1 MENEE
6 IRNPEV
12 SAAAEPVANQNLNT
26 AAEDA
31 ISVEGDAVAVEA
43 EDAVAVEAPA
53 PERKPRPQIEVTD
66 EMIEKSSKTLSTM
79 LDFLG
84 LEGTVKTEKRPS
96 KINLVISSEDA
107 GRIIGRKGQSLESL
121 QLLLNRMMQNGNE
134 DFPKVYID
142 IDGYSSNGK
151 TVAERRPSRERAE
164 RRERGE
170 RRGGRRFDSGK
181 EDTLQ
186 QQALDTAKEVRR
198 WGESVT
204 LPAMNSH
211 DRRIIHITLENE
223 PDLHTESIGEGAM
236 KSVVVSLKK

>member
-12 SAAAEPVANQNLNT
+12 SAAAEPVADQNLNT
-26 AAEDA
+26 AAE
-31 ISVEGDAVAVEA
+31 ETVAVE
-43 EDAVAVEAPA
+43 EEAVAVEAPA
-53 PERKPRPQIEVTD
+53 PERNPRPQIEVTD
-66 EMIEKSSKTLSTM
+66 EMIEKSSKTLSPM

-84 LEGTVKTEKRPS
+84 LEGTVKAEKRPS

-181 EDTLQ
+181 EDILQ
-186 QQALDTAKEVRR
+186 QQALDAAKEVRR

>member
-31 ISVEGDAVAVEA
+31 VAVE

-96 KINLVISSEDA
+96 KINLLISSEDA

-170 RRGGRRFDSGK
+170 RGERRGGRRFDYQEQKRG
-181 EDTLQ
+181 
-186 QQALDTAKEVRR
+186 RR
-198 WGESVT
+198 HRRHS
-204 LPAMNSH
+204 
-211 DRRIIHITLENE
+211 DR
-223 PDLHTESIGEGAM
+223 LH
-236 KSVVVSLKK
+236 

>member
-31 ISVEGDAVAVEA
+31 VAVE

-84 LEGTVKTEKRPS
+84 LAKSTSSSPAKTPDASSDARDSRS
-96 KINLVISSEDA
+96 KASS
-107 GRIIGRKGQSLESL
+107 SCS
-121 QLLLNRMMQNGNE
+121 
-134 DFPKVYID
+134 
-142 IDGYSSNGK
+142 
-151 TVAERRPSRERAE
+151 
-164 RRERGE
+164 
-170 RRGGRRFDSGK
+170 
-181 EDTLQ
+181 
-186 QQALDTAKEVRR
+186 TA
-198 WGESVT
+198 
-204 LPAMNSH
+204 
-211 DRRIIHITLENE
+211 
-223 PDLHTESIGEGAM
+223 
-236 KSVVVSLKK
+236 